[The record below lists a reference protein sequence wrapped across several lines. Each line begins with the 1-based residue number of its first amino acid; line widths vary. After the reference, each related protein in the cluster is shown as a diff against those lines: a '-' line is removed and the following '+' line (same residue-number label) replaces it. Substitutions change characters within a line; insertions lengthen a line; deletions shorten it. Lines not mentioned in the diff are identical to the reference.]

1 VLRSVTAV
9 PARLGRVCS
18 GLSRFGSAVWVRSVE
33 ISYGQVRFGAVS
45 RLRRGEERFVGVRH
59 VGLRRSGCVRTGCVV
74 FWYVKARTG
83 GLGWV
88 RPVEISSVTVWRVKA
103 VKTGQL
109 SAGRGEVRLVKA
121 VME

>member
-1 VLRSVTAV
+1 M
-9 PARLGRVCS
+9 
-18 GLSRFGSAVWVRSVE
+18 
-33 ISYGQVRFGAVS
+33 
-45 RLRRGEERFVGVRH
+45 
-59 VGLRRSGCVRTGCVV
+59 

-103 VKTGQL
+103 VKAGQL

>member
-1 VLRSVTAV
+1 M
-9 PARLGRVCS
+9 
-18 GLSRFGSAVWVRSVE
+18 
-33 ISYGQVRFGAVS
+33 
-45 RLRRGEERFVGVRH
+45 
-59 VGLRRSGCVRTGCVV
+59 

-103 VKTGQL
+103 VKAGQL

-121 VME
+121 VTVRWGTVRSVTVR